1 MNDRSA
7 TLLAR
12 LAPRFSDQTENVA
25 VEALG
30 YVLSGSEPARRALT
44 NVIRQSGA
52 SIGQIVA
59 VRTQATGENLARP
72 DLAGF
77 DEHGTE
83 CVLIEA
89 KFWAGLTEN
98 QPVAYL
104 RRLPEQQPSVLL
116 FVAPTARFDSLW
128 AELRRRVAK
137 SEPKI
142 ALHSGKTERALRSI
156 SAGGDRWLVLVS
168 WSSLLGQ
175 MTDAVASAADS
186 RTEADILQLRGLAVR
201 EDEEAF
207 LPVRPEELG
216 PEVPRRLM
224 GLKMLVDRAT
234 DRLVGL
240 GLADLTGTRVQPL
253 ASGYGRYLR
262 LAGAGAR
269 WGLDYGEWAA
279 IRDTPLWLTLW
290 GWDQGWPET
299 KPLEEVR
306 ANLEPVRLSDPPGL
320 VDRGDRLL
328 VPIQLPVGVEQDA
341 VLEGVVHQLV
351 RIAQLIG
358 PA

>member
-1 MNDRSA
+1 M
-7 TLLAR
+7 
-12 LAPRFSDQTENVA
+12 
-25 VEALG
+25 
-30 YVLSGSEPARRALT
+30 
-44 NVIRQSGA
+44 
-52 SIGQIVA
+52 
-59 VRTQATGENLARP
+59 
-72 DLAGF
+72 
-77 DEHGTE
+77 
-83 CVLIEA
+83 
-89 KFWAGLTEN
+89 
-98 QPVAYL
+98 
-104 RRLPEQQPSVLL
+104 
-116 FVAPTARFDSLW
+116 
-128 AELRRRVAK
+128 
-137 SEPKI
+137 
-142 ALHSGKTERALRSI
+142 
-156 SAGGDRWLVLVS
+156 LVS
-168 WSSLLGQ
+168 WSSLLGR
-175 MTDAVASAADS
+175 MTDAVAAAADS

-201 EDEEAF
+201 EDEDAF

-224 GLKMLVDRAT
+224 GLKMLVDSAT

-290 GWDQGWPET
+290 GWDQGWSET
-299 KPLEEVR
+299 KPLKEIR

-320 VDRGDRLL
+320 VDRGDCLL

-341 VLEGVVHQLV
+341 VLEGIVDQLV